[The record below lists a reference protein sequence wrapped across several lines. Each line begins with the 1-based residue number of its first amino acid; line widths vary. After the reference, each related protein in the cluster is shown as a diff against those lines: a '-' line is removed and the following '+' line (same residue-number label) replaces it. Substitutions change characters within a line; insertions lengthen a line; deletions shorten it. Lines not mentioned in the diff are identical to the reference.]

1 MRPPCGAN
9 SHLRALGKDVP
20 WPCTWLRDPLST
32 CITSLPLPPFS
43 CMVML
48 EIFISPLVSSSLPSV
63 LDISVSLGPQ
73 FLPSSSSH
81 LWENK
86 GPLSLLEDTVSS
98 GTERILDLA
107 SAHLNPQSDHGYFTL
122 DRWVCLLESHLCIK
136 WQDTHVSPSS
146 VQTSGL
152 APGCDSAL

>member
-1 MRPPCGAN
+1 M
-9 SHLRALGKDVP
+9 
-20 WPCTWLRDPLST
+20 
-32 CITSLPLPPFS
+32 SLDLYLVTGSIVNVHNLTPVAASQLHGDAGQ
-43 CMVML
+43 V
-48 EIFISPLVSSSLPSV
+48 FISPLVSSSLPSV

-73 FLPSSSSH
+73 FPPSSSSH

-98 GTERILDLA
+98 GTERILNLA

-136 WQDTHVSPSS
+136 
-146 VQTSGL
+146 
-152 APGCDSAL
+152 